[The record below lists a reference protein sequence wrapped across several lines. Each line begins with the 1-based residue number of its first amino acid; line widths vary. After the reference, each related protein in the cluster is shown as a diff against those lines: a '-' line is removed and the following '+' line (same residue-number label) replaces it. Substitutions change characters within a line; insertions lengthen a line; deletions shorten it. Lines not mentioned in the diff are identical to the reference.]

1 MSVHPGNNAKETELW
16 QSFKNGDYEAFV
28 LIYRRYFGVLA
39 NYGSRFTSDPLLL
52 EDAIQDLFVSLW
64 QRRDRLDRL
73 GDVENPKFYLLRALR
88 NQLIRNS
95 RHDIFDQAEDIDD
108 FLDQLV
114 SLSSE
119 QQTMDKETLYHQK
132 QTVRFA
138 ITNLSPRQQEAINL
152 RFYHGL
158 NLDQTAQIMGINKQ
172 VVSNMLFRAYTVLRI
187 ALKCLSF
194 LFVPFFGMK

>member
-1 MSVHPGNNAKETELW
+1 MSVYPRNNAKETELW

-28 LIYRRYFGVLA
+28 LIYRRYFRVLS

-64 QRRDRLDRL
+64 QRRDRLGKL

-95 RHDIFDQAEDIDD
+95 RHDVFDQAEDIDD

-119 QQTMDKETLYHQK
+119 QQTIDKETVHHQSQK
-132 QTVRFA
+132 VRFA
-138 ITNLSPRQQEAINL
+138 IANLSPRQQEVINL

-158 NLDQTAQIMGINKQ
+158 NLDQTAQIMGIHKQ
-172 VVSNMLFRAYTVLRI
+172 VVSNMLFKAYTILRI
-187 ALKCLSF
+187 ALKSLSF
-194 LFVPFFGMK
+194 LLIPFFK